1 MSLLISSCCHE
12 PVKKYGGY
20 DVYVCQYCK
29 GECDII
35 DATDEPDYMTPSQL
49 AEIKADQKDEAQ
61 HRRDYENNLLPKY

>member
-1 MSLLISSCCHE
+1 MSLLISECCHE
-12 PVKKYGGY
+12 PINIEMDNVSCTFCGN
-20 DVYVCQYCK
+20 
-29 GECDII
+29 ECEII